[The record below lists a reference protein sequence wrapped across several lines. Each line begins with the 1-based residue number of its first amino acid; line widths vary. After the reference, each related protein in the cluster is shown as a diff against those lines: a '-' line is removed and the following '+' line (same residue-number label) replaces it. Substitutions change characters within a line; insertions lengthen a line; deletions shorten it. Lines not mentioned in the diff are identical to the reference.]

1 MKSTRF
7 SIIKNSLPSLAL
19 ATGTLFSAGVAA
31 DELNAEQ
38 AYSVSHGEQTIVTYY
53 TEAADNSY
61 QVVTT
66 IGSTDSSMPSVRYQ
80 ATLLPG
86 QQQQINFANADDSVL
101 TISRNEDAV
110 NVELSARPVRF
121 SMID

>member
-1 MKSTRF
+1 MKSVHF
-7 SIIKNSLPSLAL
+7 SITKHSLSSLAL
-19 ATGTLFSAGVAA
+19 AAGVLFAAGVAA

-66 IGSTDSSMPSVRYQ
+66 IGSTDSTVPSVRYQ

-110 NVELSARPVRF
+110 NVELSTRPVRF